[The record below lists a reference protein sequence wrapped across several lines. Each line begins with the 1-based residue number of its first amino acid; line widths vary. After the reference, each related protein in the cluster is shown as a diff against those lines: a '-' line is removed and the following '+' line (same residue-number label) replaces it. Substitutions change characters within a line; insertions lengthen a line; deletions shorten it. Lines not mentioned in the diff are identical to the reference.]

1 MYPIIE
7 SFSEISDRYDA
18 AFVDL
23 WGCLHNGREPFPA
36 AVEALRAFA
45 RQGGWVVLLTNAPR
59 PQYSVAQQLSQLG
72 VPQDCWHV
80 IATSGDSAKA
90 AMASGTYGTKV
101 FHIGA
106 PKDEPFF
113 APDPAIPGLDAI
125 TRVPLDQADCV
136 VVTGLRDDDTET
148 PDDYAAE
155 LLEAKTR
162 GLDMLCANPDIV
174 VDHGT
179 TRKYCAGALAL
190 AYAERG
196 GTVHYF
202 GKPHPPI
209 YDLARNRLT
218 EAAGRV
224 IADARILCIGDGI
237 LTDIPGALGEGLDS
251 LFISGGLAAAET
263 ATDRSPDPE
272 KLAEFLH
279 AHNIA
284 PTYTIGHLR

>member
-1 MYPIIE
+1 MHSIIDT
-7 SFSEISDRYDA
+7 FSEISDQYEA

-23 WGCLHNGREPFPA
+23 WGCLHNGREPFPS
-36 AVEALRAFA
+36 AVEALRDFA
-45 RQGGWVVLLTNAPR
+45 NRGGFVVLLTNAPR
-59 PQYSVAQQLSQLG
+59 PQYSVAEQLSLLG
-72 VPQDCWHV
+72 VPEEVWHV

-90 AMASGTYGTKV
+90 AMASGSYGRKV

-113 APDPAIPGLDAI
+113 EADPAIEGIDSI
-125 TRVPLDQADCV
+125 KRVPLEQADCV

-155 LLEAKTR
+155 LLEAKNR
-162 GLDMLCANPDIV
+162 GLDMLCANPDVV
-174 VDHGT
+174 VDYGN

-190 AYAERG
+190 AYEERG

-218 EAAGRV
+218 QVAGKV
-224 IADARILCIGDGI
+224 ISDSKIICIGDGI
-237 LTDIPGALGEGLDS
+237 RTDISGALGEGIDS

-263 ATDRSPDPE
+263 GTERSPNPE
-272 KLAEFLH
+272 KLAAFLQ
-279 AHNIA
+279 AQKIT
-284 PTYTIGHLR
+284 PTHTIGHLR